1 MTENDMEISPAVPL
15 EDLMDIAIELKNKEA
30 ELVLAQSKIKIAIR
44 NLKLIRNLAML
55 NGSDDPI
62 LKTAKSTLNIL
73 KEGSADEK

>member
-1 MTENDMEISPAVPL
+1 MTENNMEISSAVPL

-30 ELVLAQSKIKIAIR
+30 ELVLAQSKIKIAIH
-44 NLKLIRNLAML
+44 NLKLIRNLAIL

-73 KEGSADEK
+73 KEGSSDEK